1 MEEKQSEVK
10 LFGMWASGYCTRVV
24 LALKAK
30 GIPYKYIEE
39 DLKNKSELLLRYNPV
54 HKKVPLLLHNGRPV
68 AESLIILEYID
79 EYWNHSPKL
88 LPDDPYKRAKV
99 RFWAD
104 FYDRKLKEGTVA
116 IMTSRGKEKE
126 KAIES
131 FLELLKVFEEGIA
144 KDFPEKLTFSNSQP
158 LDFLD
163 IVIGSSACNYEAY
176 NEAVAVVVDP
186 KRNPLFFQW
195 MTALKECP
203 LMKESLPPHDKLVAK
218 MKSFQSPSV

>member
-1 MEEKQSEVK
+1 
-10 LFGMWASGYCTRVV
+10 
-24 LALKAK
+24 
-30 GIPYKYIEE
+30 
-39 DLKNKSELLLRYNPV
+39 
-54 HKKVPLLLHNGRPV
+54 
-68 AESLIILEYID
+68 
-79 EYWNHSPKL
+79 
-88 LPDDPYKRAKV
+88 
-99 RFWAD
+99 
-104 FYDRKLKEGTVA
+104 
-116 IMTSRGKEKE
+116 MTSRGKEKE